1 LQFGQ
6 EPLCKEDDKVIK
18 IGPPG
23 DDEEKSSDVWSPASF
38 LLALMDPYL
47 PRYHENV
54 QRDFFLYK
62 NFLWSMDINPH
73 FYRFITKETKNIKW
87 MKNHRR
93 ELAYLLLLDILSED
107 IPTIKKANLEFQ
119 EDYREED
126 RTRQRRLLRNEYY
139 PELFLNPTDYIEKRM
154 DERNKNNSTIATEN
168 LDFGRDYMSSFQL
181 MMALNQKF
189 VANLPPQKEL
199 DYWDGLNAC
208 IKLVSADEI
217 QDIIT
222 FGDELNE
229 ALDRVLLRVSNLDGD
244 RKIIVDEIRKKT
256 DLIEQFRINLNT
268 AV

>member
-1 LQFGQ
+1 MASARLTAACIVVTVAAALLLGGCSLWNDLF
-6 EPLCKEDDKVIK
+6 
-18 IGPPG
+18 G
-23 DDEEKSSDVWSPASF
+23 DDEEKSSDVLSPASF

-73 FYRFITKETKNIKW
+73 FYRFITKETKNIEW

-154 DERNKNNSTIATEN
+154 DIPSR
-168 LDFGRDYMSSFQL
+168 
-181 MMALNQKF
+181 
-189 VANLPPQKEL
+189 P
-199 DYWDGLNAC
+199 
-208 IKLVSADEI
+208 
-217 QDIIT
+217 
-222 FGDELNE
+222 
-229 ALDRVLLRVSNLDGD
+229 
-244 RKIIVDEIRKKT
+244 
-256 DLIEQFRINLNT
+256 
-268 AV
+268 